1 MVVDLSLVAIE
12 VSCQGSSIVGQV
24 DLLSIYI
31 LPPSG
36 VATVNN
42 LVKLCVK
49 GEEKP
54 EWQV

>member
-1 MVVDLSLVAIE
+1 MVIDLSLVAIE

-31 LPPSG
+31 LPPLA

-54 EWQV
+54 ELEV